1 MYKHHGKYAA
11 RIWENGTQC
20 HLSTFVTPKKAA
32 LCYARHGGA
41 ERAAAE
47 AVEPRG
53 EGPQPLT
60 ADVARRGQ
68 GGRGGR
74 GAELVPSMSSE
85 TGFRDVGKD
94 GSRYQVRVRE
104 NGKMR
109 YLGTFATPEARRR
122 QPCATRGTSIKER
135 AAAAVARASGGG
147 WQWSCGYR
155 RCYKRHSYIGNHD
168 CRRKRIHI
176 SSHYTFC
183 RRRRYRSFR

>member
-20 HLSTFVTPKKAA
+20 HLGTFVTPKKAA

-109 YLGTFATPEARRR
+109 YLGTFATPEPRRR

-135 AAAAVARASGGG
+135 AAAEVARASGGG
-147 WQWSCGYR
+147 VEVELLVA
-155 RCYKRHSYIGNHD
+155 D
-168 CRRKRIHI
+168 E
-176 SSHYTFC
+176 
-183 RRRRYRSFR
+183 